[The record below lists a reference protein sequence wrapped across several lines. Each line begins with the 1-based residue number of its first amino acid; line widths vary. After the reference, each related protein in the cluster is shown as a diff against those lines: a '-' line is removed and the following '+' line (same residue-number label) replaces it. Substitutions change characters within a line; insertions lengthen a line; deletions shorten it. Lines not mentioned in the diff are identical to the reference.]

1 MTREELA
8 LILHI
13 QEAIQ
18 GISHHLQD
26 CPDYGS
32 YVQGQTIK
40 RAVEREFEII
50 GEALSRLNKLN
61 SDIEISSKRRIIDF
75 RNLLIPGYD
84 GIDDVQVWAVIQN
97 NLPLLKKEIDALLPP
112 EVD

>member
-1 MTREELA
+1 MTREEQA

-18 GISHHLQD
+18 GIGHHLQD
-26 CPDYGS
+26 CPDYGA

-40 RAVEREFEII
+40 RAVEREFELI
-50 GEALSRLNKLN
+50 GETLSRLNKLN
-61 SDIEISSKRRIIDF
+61 SDIEISNKRRIIDF
-75 RNLLIPGYD
+75 RNLLIHGYD

-97 NLPLLKKEIDALLPP
+97 NLPLLKKEIDDLLPP
-112 EVD
+112 LAH